1 MFVVRERNQV
11 PENIVLFIIS
21 GVGGGVVSYITP
33 TRQVTSSP
41 GSVSSRVSW
50 ERVQP
55 SELGYYLTFYFVSE
69 YQDDDEVQLPVGCV
83 HLADLLPAGSSR

>member
-41 GSVSSRVSW
+41 GSVSSRVPW
-50 ERVQP
+50 ERV
-55 SELGYYLTFYFVSE
+55 ETLKFGN
-69 YQDDDEVQLPVGCV
+69 
-83 HLADLLPAGSSR
+83 